1 MLWTARSLIQKPGC
15 PFNVMNQRIS
25 LHAGAAPA
33 LNRTPPPRMRKSVVI
48 NALIAILTVGVVLGA
63 FVSFQRKRSSF
74 ERIDFTFQRQ
84 QGAIVVKSVDAGS
97 GAERAGLRAGDRIWL
112 IGDAPTSEVERL
124 QKTLRRIG
132 STVPMVVDRPGRGTL
147 TIEYSPPELKVDY
160 PYLILSFIGFLYL
173 AIGLFTL
180 FRGATMESRL
190 FYFVT
195 LLSFVVYVY
204 TPAGDIDW
212 SFKLLQTM
220 EDLATIFLP
229 PLTLNFFLLFPRPI
243 IREKKWIAWMY
254 VPPVLL
260 ALWNLN
266 LMVFSNAVPIMS
278 PQRAMR
284 FIQRWEYVDF
294 ALYFTLAVAAL
305 AFTYR
310 QAAPTGKKQIKWI
323 YLGLAIGVIPFI
335 ATYVVPFI
343 VGGQVR
349 PAYATLSILPLAFIP
364 LAFAVSILKY
374 KLWDVEVVIKE
385 VLAYSVTFVFGMIA
399 FSTVNLLLSQ
409 VIEERSAMER
419 NFLAFTSGLLIAG
432 VLIPVKGKIE
442 SVIEMILYRESYR
455 HRRTMT
461 DFAQELATF
470 HDVHELIAMMRERLR
485 TTLHIERMNLFMR
498 EGGAY
503 VIYDT
508 EPGVPRRTA
517 VDDFG
522 NIPREGP
529 MVLTAPRL
537 PDQSELPWKLLSAG
551 YRYVFPLRNR
561 GELQGLL
568 LLGTRRGEE
577 PLSRDD
583 LHLIGTLT
591 APVALAIE
599 NSRLYGKLRRQLE
612 EIRALKEYN
621 ENIIESSLS
630 AIAVV
635 ASDGTV
641 LTANKAFWEL
651 VGADQTHESIH
662 ELFPPFDE
670 LDTTSTG
677 TLTTHFI
684 NRHGIE
690 KEVTVTSSP
699 LSSGDLTDGARVLVI
714 GDITDRT
721 RLERELQDKER
732 LASLGLLAAGVA
744 HEVNTPLTGIS
755 SYAQL
760 LLAET
765 SEDDPKYR
773 LLKKMEQQTFRA
785 SSLVNN
791 LLDLIANRPRCREIV
806 PVPELVENTVSLHE
820 DLLAKKSI
828 RVHLAAIPPLRVRGN
843 FHDLQQVLTNILINA
858 RDAVSEGGNI
868 WISVAEEG
876 ERVVIRVRDDGKG
889 IPADIAGRIFEP
901 LVTTKRG
908 QGGTGLGLAISRR
921 IVHSCDGE
929 IDVESKPGEGAEF
942 SITLPRIDKGAAIL
956 A

>member
-1 MLWTARSLIQKPGC
+1 
-15 PFNVMNQRIS
+15 
-25 LHAGAAPA
+25 
-33 LNRTPPPRMRKSVVI
+33 MRRRH
-48 NALIAILTVGVVLGA
+48 IANLLLAVFTVGLVLGA

-74 ERIDFTFQRQ
+74 ERIDFTFRRDN
-84 QGAIVVKSVDAGS
+84 GVIVVQNVDPGS
-97 GAERAGLRAGDRIWL
+97 GAAQAGLRPGDAIWL
-112 IGDAPTSEVERL
+112 IGDTPTNEVEGV

-132 STVPMVVDRPGRGTL
+132 QTVPMLVARHGATL
-147 TIEYSPPELKVDY
+147 TIQYRPPELKIDY

-180 FRGATMESRL
+180 FRGETSESRL

-195 LLSFVVYVY
+195 LLSFIVYVY

-212 SFKLLQTM
+212 SYKLLQMT
-220 EDLATIFLP
+220 EELARIFLP
-229 PLTLNFFLLFPRPI
+229 PLALNFFLLFPRPLL
-243 IREKKWIAWMY
+243 RKQSWIAWLY
-254 VPPVLL
+254 VPPTLL
-260 ALWNLN
+260 ALWNFDLLLFN
-266 LMVFSNAVPIMS
+266 NALPVAAPLSAFAVIN
-278 PQRAMR
+278 
-284 FIQRWEYVDF
+284 RWELFDF
-294 ALYFTLAVAAL
+294 AVYFTLAVVAL

-310 QAAPTGKKQIKWI
+310 QAAPIGKKQIKWI
-323 YLGLAIGVIPFI
+323 YLGLVLGFLPFVAIYVIP
-335 ATYVVPFI
+335 YLVSGS
-343 VGGQVR
+343 VGQLNT
-349 PAYATLSILPLAFIP
+349 TLSILPLAFIP

-399 FSTVNLLLSQ
+399 FSTVNVILSR

-419 NFLAFTSGLLIAG
+419 NFLAFSSGLLIAG

-470 HDVHELIAMMRERLR
+470 NDVHELIAMMRERLR
-485 TTLHIERMNLFMR
+485 TTLHVEQMNLYTR
-498 EGGAY
+498 EASSLL
-503 VIYDT
+503 IY
-508 EPGVPRRTA
+508 EPEAGVPRRMTPE
-517 VDDFG
+517 DLG
-522 NIPREGP
+522 TMPKEGP
-529 MVLTAPRL
+529 VILTAPRL
-537 PDQSELPWKLLSAG
+537 PDKSEVPWKLLEAG
-551 YRYVFPLRNR
+551 YRYAFPLRNR

-568 LLGTRRGEE
+568 LLGTRKTEE

-599 NSRLYGKLRRQLE
+599 NSRLYGKLRRQLD

-641 LTANKAFWEL
+641 LTANRAFWDL
-651 VGADQTHESIH
+651 VGSDHATESID
-662 ELFPPFDE
+662 ELFPPYRE
-670 LDTTSTG
+670 LRASGG

-684 NRHGIE
+684 NHGGVE
-690 KEVTVTSSP
+690 KEVTVTASP
-699 LSSGDLTDGARVLVI
+699 LSAGDVADGARVLVI
-714 GDITDRT
+714 GDVTDRV

-765 SEDDPKYR
+765 PEDDPKYR

-785 SSLVNN
+785 SHLVNN
-791 LLDLIANRPRCREIV
+791 LLDLIANRPRTR
-806 PVPELVENTVSLHE
+806 ELVNVADLVVATLALHE
-820 DLLAKKSI
+820 DLLAAKRI
-828 RVHLAAIPPLRVRGN
+828 TVHSELAPLRVRGN
-843 FHDLQQVLTNILINA
+843 FHDLQQVLTNVLLNA
-858 RDAVSEGGNI
+858 RDAVADGGNI
-868 WISVAEEG
+868 WISAREEHDQA
-876 ERVVIRVRDDGKG
+876 VIRVRDDGKG
-889 IPADIAGRIFEP
+889 IAPDMLGRIFEP

-921 IVHSCDGE
+921 IMHASDGD
-929 IDVESKPGEGAEF
+929 ITVASTPGHGAEF
-942 SITLPRIDKGAAIL
+942 SITLPRVPSSSTIL
-956 A
+956 SSTTV

>member
-1 MLWTARSLIQKPGC
+1 MRRSAITN
-15 PFNVMNQRIS
+15 F
-25 LHAGAAPA
+25 
-33 LNRTPPPRMRKSVVI
+33 
-48 NALIAILTVGVVLGA
+48 LIAVLTVGVVLGA

-74 ERIDFTFQRQ
+74 ERIDFAFHRES
-84 QGAIVVKSVDAGS
+84 GVIVVTTVDEDS
-97 GAERAGLRAGDRIWL
+97 GAELAGLRPGDAIWL
-112 IGDAPTSEVERL
+112 IGGTPTTEVEGL

-132 STVPMVVDRPGRGTL
+132 QSVPMLVHRGGQVR
-147 TIEYSPPELKVDY
+147 TIQYTAPKLKIDY

-180 FRGATMESRL
+180 FRGETGESRL

-195 LLSFVVYVY
+195 LLSFIVYVY

-212 SFKLLQTM
+212 SYKVLQLA
-220 EDLATIFLP
+220 EDFAYVFLP
-229 PLTLNFFLLFPRPI
+229 PLALHFFLLFPRPV
-243 IREKKWIAWMY
+243 IRDKRWIVLMY
-254 VPPVLL
+254 VPPTLL
-260 ALWNLN
+260 ALWNLD
-266 LMVFSNAVPIMS
+266 LVILSNRIELLPARSSLVL
-278 PQRAMR
+278 
-284 FIQRWEYVDF
+284 IQRWEMLDF

-310 QAAPTGKKQIKWI
+310 RAAAVGKKQIKWI
-323 YLGLAIGVIPFI
+323 YLGLSLGFLPFLAIYIIPYLI
-335 ATYVVPFI
+335 S
-343 VGGQVR
+343 GEVR
-349 PAYATLSILPLAFIP
+349 PVYTTISILPLALIP

-385 VLAYSVTFVFGMIA
+385 ILAYSVTFVFGLIA
-399 FSTVNLLLSQ
+399 FSTVNILLSGAMDD
-409 VIEERSAMER
+409 RSHVER
-419 NFLAFTSGLLIAG
+419 NLVAFTSGLLIAG

-461 DFAQELATF
+461 DFAQELASF
-470 HDVHELIAMMRERLR
+470 HDAHELIAMIRERLR
-485 TTLHIERMNLFMR
+485 TTLHIDRMNLYMR
-498 EGGAY
+498 ESAAAQGAALL
-503 VIYDT
+503 IYD
-508 EPGVPRRTA
+508 PDGSVPRRIGA
-517 VDDFG
+517 EDLG
-522 NIPREGP
+522 SIPKEGP
-529 MVLTAPRL
+529 MVLTTPRL
-537 PDQSELPWKLLSAG
+537 PDSNEVPWKLLEAG

-568 LLGTRRGEE
+568 LLGTRRGDER
-577 PLSRDD
+577 LSRDD

-635 ASDGTV
+635 STDGTV
-641 LTANKAFWEL
+641 LTANKAFWDL
-651 VGADQTHESIH
+651 VAADQTRESIH
-662 ELFPPFDE
+662 ELFPPYDE
-670 LDTTSTG
+670 LRSASVR

-684 NRHGIE
+684 NGEGVE
-690 KEVTVTSSP
+690 KEVTVTASP
-699 LSSGDLTDGARVLVI
+699 LSSGDVADGARVLVI
-714 GDITDRT
+714 GDVTDRV

-765 SEDDPKYR
+765 DEDDPKYR

-785 SSLVNN
+785 SNLVNN
-791 LLDLIANRPRCREIV
+791 LLDLIANRPRSREMV
-806 PVPELVENTVSLHE
+806 RLDDLVVATLAVHE
-820 DLLAKKSI
+820 DLLAARNI
-828 RVHLAAIPPLRVRGN
+828 TVHTELSPIRVRGN
-843 FHDLQQVLTNILINA
+843 FHDLQQVLTNVLLNA
-858 RDAVSEGGNI
+858 RDAVGQAGNI
-868 WISVAEEG
+868 WVAIAENDDH
-876 ERVVIRVRDDGKG
+876 VSIKVRDDGKG
-889 IPADIAGRIFEP
+889 IPSDLVSRIFEP

-921 IVHSCDGE
+921 IVHAADGE
-929 IDVESKPGEGAEF
+929 ITVISTPGQGAEF
-942 SITLPRIDKGAAIL
+942 SITLPKVDRFTSTMQ
-956 A
+956 

>member
-1 MLWTARSLIQKPGC
+1 MRRSLVT
-15 PFNVMNQRIS
+15 NV
-25 LHAGAAPA
+25 LLA
-33 LNRTPPPRMRKSVVI
+33 VF
-48 NALIAILTVGVVLGA
+48 TVGVILGA

-74 ERIDFTFQRQ
+74 ERIDFTFRRDR
-84 QGAIVVKSVDAGS
+84 GVIVVKSVDPRSA
-97 GAERAGLRAGDRIWL
+97 AEAAGLRPGDAIWL
-112 IGDAPTSEVERL
+112 IGDTPTREVEGL

-132 STVPMVVDRPGRGTL
+132 QKVPMLIARDGQML
-147 TIEYSPPELKVDY
+147 TVEYSPPELKVDY
-160 PYLILSFIGFLYL
+160 PYLILSFIGFLYI

-180 FRGATMESRL
+180 FRGETTESRL

-195 LLSFVVYVY
+195 LLSFIVYVY

-212 SFKLLQTM
+212 SYKLLQMT
-220 EDLATIFLP
+220 EELSRVFLP
-229 PLTLNFFLLFPRPI
+229 PLALHFFLLFPRPLL
-243 IREKKWIAWMY
+243 RDRRWIALMY
-254 VPPVLL
+254 LPPTLL
-260 ALWNLN
+260 ALWTIDL
-266 LMVFSNAVPIMS
+266 LVFSNVVPLAA
-278 PQRAMR
+278 PQVALEV
-284 FIQRWEYVDF
+284 IQRWEMLDF
-294 ALYFTLAVAAL
+294 GIYFTLAVVAL

-310 QAAPTGKKQIKWI
+310 QAAAIGKKQIKWI
-323 YLGLAIGVIPFI
+323 YLGLGIGFLPFVVIYIIP
-335 ATYVVPFI
+335 YLVS
-343 VGGQVR
+343 GEVR
-349 PAYATLSILPLAFIP
+349 PAYTTLSILPLAFIP

-385 VLAYSVTFVFGMIA
+385 ILAYSVTFVFGMIA
-399 FSTVNLLLSQ
+399 FSTVNLILSR

-419 NFLAFTSGLLIAG
+419 NFLAFSSGLLIAG

-470 HDVHELIAMMRERLR
+470 HDVHELIAMMRDRLR
-485 TTLHIERMNLFMR
+485 TTLHIERMNLYMR
-498 EGGAY
+498 EGLSLL
-503 VIYDT
+503 IYDP
-508 EPGVPRRTA
+508 EGVVPRRIGA
-517 VDDFG
+517 EDLGVV
-522 NIPREGP
+522 PKEGP
-529 MVLTAPRL
+529 IILTAPRL
-537 PDQSELPWKLLSAG
+537 PDKSELPWKLLEAG

-583 LHLIGTLT
+583 LHLIGSLT
-591 APVALAIE
+591 GPLALAIE

-630 AIAVV
+630 SIAVV

-651 VGADQTHESIH
+651 VGADHTHETIH
-662 ELFPPFDE
+662 ELFPPYDE
-670 LDTTSTG
+670 LLATDG
-677 TLTTHFI
+677 RTLTTHFV
-684 NRHGIE
+684 NGAGVE
-690 KEVTVTSSP
+690 KEVTVTASP
-699 LSSGDLTDGARVLVI
+699 LSAGDVADGARVLVI
-714 GDITDRT
+714 GDVTDRV

-765 SEDDPKYR
+765 PHDDPKYR

-785 SSLVNN
+785 SNLVNN
-791 LLDLIANRPRCREIV
+791 LLDLIANRPRTREVVSIGD
-806 PVPELVENTVSLHE
+806 LVEATVILHE
-820 DLLAKKSI
+820 DLFRAKHI
-828 RVHLAAIPPLRVRGN
+828 QVHTEVEPMRVRGN
-843 FHDLQQVLTNILINA
+843 FQDLQQVLTNVLLNA
-858 RDAVSEGGNI
+858 RDAVSDGGNI
-868 WISVAEEG
+868 WITVREEH
-876 ERVVIRVRDDGKG
+876 ECVVIRVRDDGKG
-889 IPADIAGRIFEP
+889 IEPDMLGRIFEP

-921 IVHSCDGE
+921 IIDAADGE
-929 IDVESKPGEGAEF
+929 IDVTSTPGQGAEF
-942 SITLPRIDKGAAIL
+942 SIKLPRADRL
-956 A
+956 ASTM

>member
-1 MLWTARSLIQKPGC
+1 MR
-15 PFNVMNQRIS
+15 
-25 LHAGAAPA
+25 
-33 LNRTPPPRMRKSVVI
+33 RTLLT
-48 NALIAILTVGVVLGA
+48 NALIAVLTVGVVLGA
-63 FVSFQRKRSSF
+63 FTSFQRKRSSF
-74 ERIDFTFQRQ
+74 ERIDFTFQRDK
-84 QGAIVVKSVDAGS
+84 GVIVVKTVDEES
-97 GAERAGLRAGDRIWL
+97 NAEQAGLRPGDHIWL
-112 IGDAPTSEVERL
+112 IADTPTTEVEGL

-132 STVPMVVDRPGRGTL
+132 ESVPMVIGREGKPM
-147 TIEYSPPELKVDY
+147 TIHYRPPELKVDY

-180 FRGATMESRL
+180 FRGETRESRL
-190 FYFVT
+190 FFFVT

-204 TPAGDIDW
+204 TPAGDVDW
-212 SFKLLQTM
+212 SYKVLQTC
-220 EDLATIFLP
+220 EELARIFLP
-229 PLTLNFFLLFPRPI
+229 PIALNFFLLFPRPI
-243 IREKKWIAWMY
+243 LRDKRWIAALY

-260 ALWNLN
+260 ALWNVDL
-266 LMVFSNAVPIMS
+266 LVFNNTIEVASVRRSLELISRLELVN
-278 PQRAMR
+278 
-284 FIQRWEYVDF
+284 FG
-294 ALYFTLAVAAL
+294 LYFLMAVIAL

-310 QAAPTGKKQIKWI
+310 KAAPVGKKQIKWI
-323 YLGLAIGVIPFI
+323 YLGLTLGFLPFLLIYIIP
-335 ATYVVPFI
+335 YVVS
-343 VGGQVR
+343 GSVR
-349 PAYATLSILPLAFIP
+349 PALTTISILPLAFIP

-385 VLAYSVTFVFGMIA
+385 VLAYSVTFAFGMIA
-399 FSTVNLLLSQ
+399 FSTVNLVLSH

-470 HDVHELIAMMRERLR
+470 HDVHELIAMMRDRLR
-485 TTLHIERMNLFMR
+485 TTLHIDRMNLYMR
-498 EGGAY
+498 EAGSLL
-503 VIYDT
+503 IYDP
-508 EPGVPRRTA
+508 EDGVPRRVVPEDLGT
-517 VDDFG
+517 
-522 NIPREGP
+522 IPKEGP
-529 MVLTAPRL
+529 VVLSAPRL
-537 PDQSELPWKLLSAG
+537 PDKSEIPWKLLAAG

-599 NSRLYGKLRRQLE
+599 NSRLYGKLRRQLD

-641 LTANKAFWEL
+641 LTANRAFWDL
-651 VGADQTHESIH
+651 VGVDHSDDTIS
-662 ELFPPFDE
+662 ELFPPYDE
-670 LDTTSTG
+670 LRRSAAG
-677 TLTTHFI
+677 RMLATHFI
-684 NRHGIE
+684 NRNGVE
-690 KEVTVTSSP
+690 KEVTVTASP
-699 LSSGDLTDGARVLVI
+699 LSSDVADGARVLVI
-714 GDITDRT
+714 GDVSDRV

-765 SEDDPKYR
+765 PQNDPKYR
-773 LLKKMEQQTFRA
+773 LLKKMEQQSFRA
-785 SSLVNN
+785 SHLVNN
-791 LLDLIANRPRCREIV
+791 LLDLIANRPRSREIV
-806 PVPELVENTVSLHE
+806 QIDELVSSTVTLHE
-820 DLLAKKSI
+820 DLLRAKRI
-828 RVHLAAIPPLRVRGN
+828 RTHLSLIPARVRGN
-843 FHDLQQVLTNILINA
+843 FHDLQQVLTNVLLNA
-858 RDAVSEGGNI
+858 RDAVEDDGNI
-868 WISVAEEG
+868 WISVIEEG
-876 ERVVIRVRDDGKG
+876 DRVVIRVKDDGKG
-889 IPADIAGRIFEP
+889 IAPQMIGRIFEP

-921 IVHSCDGE
+921 ILNASDGD
-929 IDVESKPGEGAEF
+929 ISAQSTPGEGAEF
-942 SITLPRIDKGAAIL
+942 SITLPRVDRFVGTMQ
-956 A
+956 